1 MCSACAKKPTHL
13 ARIEAKRI
21 KIETKLSQSTAKN
34 VWTRASRG
42 GLTLQ
47 SGQNV
52 GQVVDD
58 DVGGGLVQVDT
69 LVRTQRQDAGTGT
82 FASLDA

>member
-1 MCSACAKKPTHL
+1 MCSASAKKSTHL
-13 ARIEAKRI
+13 ARIEAKRT

-34 VWTRASRG
+34 VCTLASRG

-52 GQVVDD
+52 GQIIDNGIGSRLIEVNA
-58 DVGGGLVQVDT
+58 
-69 LVRTQRQDAGTGT
+69 LVRTQRQDSGAGA
-82 FASLDA
+82 FAGLDA